1 MQGLF
6 KLDKEN
12 KSFYKLLVSLC
23 IPMIV
28 QNLISSSVNV
38 VDTVMISSLGESSV
52 ASIGVAN
59 QFFFLFNMTLYGIT
73 GGAGIFISQFF
84 GKKDVNNIRRGES
97 SVASIGVANQFF
109 FLFNMTLYGITGG
122 AGIFISQFFGKKDV
136 NNIRSVTGLSTILA
150 FLVSCLF
157 FLPALIAPKLII
169 NIFSHDSEV
178 VKLCI
183 EYFSIVAFSY
193 PIIAIS
199 TVFSMGARSVR
210 NPKLGMICS
219 TIALGTNIVLNY
231 GLILGNFGLPALGV
245 KGAALATVI
254 ARIIELVLITSYI
267 YFIKKDYILRFNLND
282 VKRIKADFLKT
293 FASKSLPILLNDS
306 LWAFGTVLYSVAYSQ
321 AGTSAIAASQIAT
334 STGNFFIM
342 TSVCVANGA
351 AIMLGNELGA
361 DNIEKAIR
369 YSKKFSI
376 TGLSA
381 LLAFLVS
388 CLFFL
393 PALIAPRLIINIF
406 SHDSEVVKLCIEYF
420 SIIAFSYPIIA
431 ISTVFSMGARG
442 VRNPKLGMICSTIA
456 LGTNIVLNYGL
467 ILGNFGL
474 PALGVKGAALAT
486 VIARIIEL
494 ALITSYIYFIKKD
507 YVLRFNLKDVKRIKA
522 DFLKT
527 FTSKSLPI
535 FLNDSLWAFGTVLY
549 SVAYSQAGTS
559 AIAASQIAT
568 STGNFFIM
576 TSVCVANGA
585 AIMLGN
591 ELGADNIEK
600 AIRYSKKFS
609 ILVSL
614 TGLIFGLLLIANIP
628 LLLKIFN
635 VSKDLSPDII
645 KIFIIMGLLMA
656 LKAFNTF
663 IVIGVLRSGGDTKY
677 SLFLELG
684 CMWLV
689 SLPLTFLAAFKGA
702 PIFML
707 VLLTYTEEIAKF
719 IFGVPR
725 ALSKK
730 WATNLVK
737 EMV

>member
-84 GKKDVNNIRRGES
+84 GKKDVNNIR
-97 SVASIGVANQFF
+97 
-109 FLFNMTLYGITGG
+109 
-122 AGIFISQFFGKKDV
+122 
-136 NNIRSVTGLSTILA
+136 SVTGLSTILA
-150 FLVSCLF
+150 FLVSFLF

-376 TGLSA
+376 
-381 LLAFLVS
+381 
-388 CLFFL
+388 
-393 PALIAPRLIINIF
+393 
-406 SHDSEVVKLCIEYF
+406 
-420 SIIAFSYPIIA
+420 
-431 ISTVFSMGARG
+431 
-442 VRNPKLGMICSTIA
+442 
-456 LGTNIVLNYGL
+456 
-467 ILGNFGL
+467 
-474 PALGVKGAALAT
+474 
-486 VIARIIEL
+486 
-494 ALITSYIYFIKKD
+494 
-507 YVLRFNLKDVKRIKA
+507 
-522 DFLKT
+522 
-527 FTSKSLPI
+527 
-535 FLNDSLWAFGTVLY
+535 
-549 SVAYSQAGTS
+549 
-559 AIAASQIAT
+559 
-568 STGNFFIM
+568 
-576 TSVCVANGA
+576 
-585 AIMLGN
+585 
-591 ELGADNIEK
+591 
-600 AIRYSKKFS
+600 
-609 ILVSL
+609 LVSL

-628 LLLKIFN
+628 LLLKVFN
-635 VSKDLSPDII
+635 ASKELSPDII